1 MKKWTETKIG
11 NGHRIIVLTDANQS
25 LTDTKEGYNLG
36 DLVKRC
42 SLLSAMEA
50 KHEGQSLRSVD
61 RGSTT
66 IDHILTY
73 GVETDEIHKAGQ
85 LPFGLGF
92 HTDHRGVFVDVDGE
106 QLLGLRMT
114 EPEQRESRRLS
125 SKNNKHRQQ
134 YMEHLCKHLEAHNV
148 FKRVGELSRASQEGT
163 FTATQMEEYNKID
176 DSITDGMISA
186 EKSLHVDESVAGP
199 LK

>member
-1 MKKWTETKIG
+1 MNHGSDNLGRWVWATLRGQQREKLTVVSMYLPNPGSWAAGPASVWYQQRSRMKMKADEETRDRREDPRKQCLLDFEKWTETKIA

-85 LPFGLGF
+85 FPFGLGF
-92 HTDHRGVFVDVDGE
+92 THIIGDYF
-106 QLLGLRMT
+106 QMWT
-114 EPEQRESRRLS
+114 ESNFS
-125 SKNNKHRQQ
+125 G
-134 YMEHLCKHLEAHNV
+134 C
-148 FKRVGELSRASQEGT
+148 G
-163 FTATQMEEYNKID
+163 
-176 DSITDGMISA
+176 
-186 EKSLHVDESVAGP
+186 
-199 LK
+199 